1 MAKRSAEMETA
12 VNLDV
17 RFVTNYQ
24 PGFVFSKSKNR
35 ILTIYFL
42 DLPRMVLPSSVPNEL
57 RDEVPTRDRAPP
69 SQQPVFKSLDLSVPG
84 QKKQTGSRLEQ
95 LGVIQSKDEF
105 WQELKEI
112 SHKKKRPETS
122 GGKGASNE
130 GSST

>member
-1 MAKRSAEMETA
+1 MAKRSSETEMA
-12 VNLDV
+12 VNLDA

-24 PGFVFSKSKNR
+24 PGLVFSKLQTTSYN
-35 ILTIYFL
+35 LL
-42 DLPRMVLPSSVPNEL
+42 LSVDLPRMVLPGSVPNEL

-69 SQQPVFKSLDLSVPG
+69 SQQPVFKPLDLSVPG
-84 QKKQTGSRLEQ
+84 QKKQTGSSRLDQ

-112 SHKKKRPETS
+112 SRKQQKPA
-122 GGKGASNE
+122 GKEVSNG